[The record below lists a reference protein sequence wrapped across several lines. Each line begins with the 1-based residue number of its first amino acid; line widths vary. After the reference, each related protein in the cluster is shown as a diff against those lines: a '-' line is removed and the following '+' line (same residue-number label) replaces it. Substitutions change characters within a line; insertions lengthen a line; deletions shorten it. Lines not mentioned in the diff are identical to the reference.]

1 MIRRTIR
8 LLWRGAV
15 VGFMAYA
22 FFFARLGERTP
33 FQHVM
38 RIAATSEAQE
48 LGHEVGVAT
57 ERITKHIGDQVFEA
71 TKPVEDDDGDEEPN
85 ETEDRVAEAQERV
98 ADSLERLAEDT
109 YAEPVVDAALDR
121 HVR

>member
-15 VGFMAYA
+15 VGFLAYA

-71 TKPVEDDDGDEEPN
+71 TLPSEPEVAANTEVPSDVVGAIEQAPAYDDPQVE
-85 ETEDRVAEAQERV
+85 VA
-98 ADSLERLAEDT
+98 LEQ
-109 YAEPVVDAALDR
+109 

>member
-15 VGFMAYA
+15 IGFLAYA

-57 ERITKHIGDQVFEA
+57 QRISKRIGDQVFEA
-71 TKPVEDDDGDEEPN
+71 TFEDEDGVAANTEPPSGPIDSLDNAPDAYNVKPVH
-85 ETEDRVAEAQERV
+85 AE
-98 ADSLERLAEDT
+98 
-109 YAEPVVDAALDR
+109 LDR
-121 HVR
+121 RVP